1 MESPEK
7 SRGQDHERQANGND
21 DYYTKIVEEFDGPND
36 PENPMNWPLRTKY
49 LTTVLYSTLTFCITF
64 SSSVFSTATMVT
76 SQKFG
81 VSTEVMTLGTSL
93 VVIVSR
99 SISVL
104 RIAIETCLT
113 PSVGICTR
121 THNLGSF
128 E

>member
-1 MESPEK
+1 MEAPEK
-7 SRGQDHERQANGND
+7 SHGQDHERQTTGND
-21 DYYTKIVEEFDGPND
+21 EYYTKIVETFDGPND

-76 SQKFG
+76 SKKFG

-99 SISVL
+99 STSVL
-104 RIAIETCLT
+104 RIAVER
-113 PSVGICTR
+113 V
-121 THNLGSF
+121 
-128 E
+128 